1 MARRR
6 WRLAEWAALA
16 TIISALIAL
25 LTWFGM
31 TGDKLSSKTEA
42 QSPSRTLDEITPSSQ
57 TSEPSRAEYIS
68 QSDKI
73 CRSTATLVRR
83 IMAEYPDWS
92 RTPNDPQA
100 QHSMIIESVSMWN
113 RLIPTYRASLVERR
127 ALHMPAKDRME
138 LEVIF
143 RLLKSWIDAQ
153 ERWNL
158 ATLHSDVSAASSHIE
173 QAQAISTR
181 NQQRSKEYGFR
192 ICGYPHDLP

>member
-1 MARRR
+1 MARRQ

-73 CRSTATLVRR
+73 CSSTATLVRR
-83 IMAEYPDWS
+83 IMTEYPDWS
-92 RTPNDPQA
+92 RTPSDPRA
-100 QHSMIIESVSMWN
+100 QNSMIIESVSMWN

-127 ALHMPAKDRME
+127 ALYMPAKDRME

-143 RLLKSWIDAQ
+143 RLLKSWIDTQ

-158 ATLHSDVSAASSHIE
+158 ATLHSDASAASSHIE

-181 NQQRSKEYGFR
+181 YQQRSKEYGFR